1 MSKNKSLE
9 QRVATI
15 LETYDQQGIHRTG
28 TAGDTENAHYLAE
41 QIKATGQKPLLT
53 KFRHLRVDPIQSEL
67 QIGNHTIQ
75 GIPFFDG
82 TFTNKNGVRGRIGGP
97 GDDAPIAVGHH
108 LTNRG
113 WDKPQLAHAR
123 RQGKIK
129 AMIAICKRTHP
140 DDRRG
145 LTPTNAENFTA
156 PFGPPVLQV
165 PDSAEERIAEAISAN
180 KEACVIA
187 QVARTEVHAMNVE
200 TRIQGKNSS
209 LPPLVIITP
218 RSGWWQCV
226 SERGGGIACWLEMI
240 RALSEHQPQR
250 DVWFVAS
257 TGHELGH
264 LGLDF
269 FLSHH
274 RPLIKAAH
282 VWIHLGA
289 NFAAANCPIRLQASR
304 EELAQLAHRAI
315 AGSGVSA
322 IDFTPVGTRPGGE
335 ARNIYDSGGQYISIV
350 GRNRLFHHPAD
361 RWPVAIDL
369 QKIVRLTHALTKL
382 TVQLAD
388 SDNLFL
394 T

>member
-1 MSKNKSLE
+1 MSEHKSLE
-9 QRVATI
+9 QRVAAI
-15 LETYDQQGIHRTG
+15 LEAYDQQGIHRTG
-28 TAGDTENAHYLAE
+28 TIGDTENAHYLAE

-67 QIGNHTIQ
+67 QIGNQTIQ

-82 TFTNKNGVRGRIGGP
+82 TFTDKNGIRGRMGGP
-97 GDDAPIAVGHH
+97 GDNAPIAVGHH
-108 LTNRG
+108 QTNRG
-113 WDKPQLAHAR
+113 WDKPQLAHT
-123 RQGKIK
+123 RQRSNVK
-129 AMIAICKRTHP
+129 AMIAICKRTYP
-140 DDRRG
+140 DDVRG
-145 LTPTNAENFTA
+145 LTPTNAENFTT

-180 KEACVIA
+180 KEACIIA
-187 QVARTEVHAMNVE
+187 RVARKEVQAMNVE

-209 LPPLVIITP
+209 LPPLVVITP

-264 LGLDF
+264 LGLKF

-274 RPLIKAAH
+274 HLLIKTAH

-289 NFAAANCPIRLQASR
+289 NFAATNCPIRLQASR

-315 AGSGVSA
+315 SETSVSE

-335 ARNIYDSGGQYISIV
+335 AQNIYDNGGQYISIV

-361 RWPVAIDL
+361 RWPSAIDL
-369 QKIVRLTHALTKL
+369 QKIVRLIQALTKL

-388 SDNLFL
+388 SDDLM
-394 T
+394 

>member
-1 MSKNKSLE
+1 MSEHKSLE
-9 QRVATI
+9 QRVAAI

-28 TAGDTENAHYLAE
+28 TIGDTENAHYLAE
-41 QIKATGQKPLLT
+41 QIKAVGQKPLLT
-53 KFRHLRVDPIQSEL
+53 KFRHLRVDPILSEL
-67 QIGNHTIQ
+67 QIGNQTIQ

-82 TFTNKNGVRGRIGGP
+82 TFTDKNGVRGQMGAP
-97 GDDAPIAVGHH
+97 EDNAPIAVGHH
-108 LTNRG
+108 QTNRG

-123 RQGKIK
+123 QRSNVK

-140 DDRRG
+140 DDVRG
-145 LTPTNAENFTA
+145 LTPTNAENFTT

-165 PDSAEERIAEAISAN
+165 PDSAEERIAEAISGK
-180 KEACVIA
+180 KEARLIA
-187 QVARTEVHAMNVE
+187 QVARTEVQAMNVE

-209 LPPLVIITP
+209 LPPLVVITP

-264 LGLDF
+264 LGLKF

-289 NFAAANCPIRLQASR
+289 NFAAANCPIRLQAPR
-304 EELAQLAHRAI
+304 EEMAQLAHRAI
-315 AGSGVSA
+315 AGTSISE

-335 ARNIYDSGGQYISIV
+335 AQNIYDSGGQYISIV

-361 RWPVAIDL
+361 RWPSAIDL
-369 QKIVRLTHALTKL
+369 QKIVHLIHALTKL
-382 TVQLAD
+382 TVQLANSED
-388 SDNLFL
+388 LM
-394 T
+394 

>member
-9 QRVATI
+9 QRIATI

-28 TAGDTENAHYLAE
+28 TTGDTKNAHYLAE
-41 QIKATGQKPLLT
+41 EIKAAGQKPLLT
-53 KFRHLRVDPIQSEL
+53 KFRHLRIDPIQSEL

-82 TFTNKNGVRGRIGGP
+82 TFTDKNGIRGQIGGP
-97 GDDAPIAVGHH
+97 ENNAPITVGHH

-113 WDKPQLAHAR
+113 WDKPQLAHAQR
-123 RQGKIK
+123 RNKIK
-129 AMIAICKRTHP
+129 AMIAICKQTHP
-140 DDRRG
+140 DDMRG
-145 LTPTNAENFTA
+145 LTPTNAENFTT

-180 KEACVIA
+180 KEARVIA
-187 QVARTEVHAMNVE
+187 HVARTEVQAMNVE

-304 EELAQLAHRAI
+304 EELAQLTRRTI
-315 AGSGVSA
+315 AETSISA

-335 ARNIYDSGGQYISIV
+335 ARNIYDSGGQYISIT

-361 RWPVAIDL
+361 HWPRAIDL
-369 QKIVRLTHALTKL
+369 KKIVRLTHALTKL

-388 SDNLFL
+388 SDDLM
-394 T
+394 

>member
-28 TAGDTENAHYLAE
+28 TIGDTENAHYLAE
-41 QIKATGQKPLLT
+41 QIKAAGQKPLLT

-82 TFTNKNGVRGRIGGP
+82 TFTDKNGVRGRMGGP
-97 GDDAPIAVGHH
+97 ENNAPIAVGHH
-108 LTNRG
+108 QTNRG

-123 RQGKIK
+123 QRSNVK
-129 AMIAICKRTHP
+129 AMIAICKRTYP
-140 DDRRG
+140 DDMRG

-165 PDSAEERIAEAISAN
+165 PDSAEERIAKAISAK
-180 KEACVIA
+180 KEARLIA
-187 QVARTEVHAMNVE
+187 QVARTEVQAMNVE
-200 TRIQGKNSS
+200 TRIQGKKSS
-209 LPPLVIITP
+209 LPPLVVITP

-264 LGLDF
+264 LGLKF

-282 VWIHLGA
+282 IWIHLGA
-289 NFAAANCPIRLQASR
+289 NFAAANCPIRLQAPR
-304 EELAQLAHRAI
+304 EEMAQLAHRAI
-315 AGSGVSA
+315 AGTSISE
-322 IDFTPVGTRPGGE
+322 IDFTPVGARPGGE
-335 ARNIYDSGGQYISIV
+335 AQNIYDSGGQYISIV

-361 RWPVAIDL
+361 RWPLAIDL
-369 QKIVRLTHALTKL
+369 QKIVHLIHALTKL
-382 TVQLAD
+382 TVQLAN
-388 SDNLFL
+388 SDDLM
-394 T
+394 

>member
-1 MSKNKSLE
+1 MSEHKSLE

-28 TAGDTENAHYLAE
+28 TIGDTENAHYLAE
-41 QIKATGQKPLLT
+41 QIKAAGQKPLLT

-82 TFTNKNGVRGRIGGP
+82 TFTDKNGVRGQMGGP
-97 GDDAPIAVGHH
+97 GDNAPIAVGHH
-108 LTNRG
+108 QTNRG

-123 RQGKIK
+123 QRSNVK
-129 AMIAICKRTHP
+129 AMIAICKRTYP

-145 LTPTNAENFTA
+145 LTPTNAENFTT

-165 PDSAEERIAEAISAN
+165 PDSAEERIAEAISGK
-180 KEACVIA
+180 KEARLIA
-187 QVARTEVHAMNVE
+187 QVARTEVQAMNVE

-209 LPPLVIITP
+209 LSPLVVITP

-264 LGLDF
+264 LGLKF

-282 VWIHLGA
+282 IWIHLGA
-289 NFAAANCPIRLQASR
+289 NFAAANCPIRLQAPR
-304 EELAQLAHRAI
+304 EEMAQLAHRAI
-315 AGSGVSA
+315 AGTSISE

-335 ARNIYDSGGQYISIV
+335 AQNIYDSGGQYISIV

-361 RWPVAIDL
+361 RWPLAIDL
-369 QKIVRLTHALTKL
+369 QKIVHLIHALTKL
-382 TVQLAD
+382 TVQLANSED
-388 SDNLFL
+388 LM
-394 T
+394 

>member
-28 TAGDTENAHYLAE
+28 TIGDTKNAHYLAE
-41 QIKATGQKPLLT
+41 QIKAAGQKPLLT
-53 KFRHLRVDPIQSEL
+53 KFRHLRVDPILSEL
-67 QIGNHTIQ
+67 QIGNQTIQ

-82 TFTNKNGVRGRIGGP
+82 TFTDKNGVRGQMGGP
-97 GDDAPIAVGHH
+97 GDNAPIAVGHH
-108 LTNRG
+108 QTNRG

-123 RQGKIK
+123 QRSNVK
-129 AMIAICKRTHP
+129 AMIAICKRTYP
-140 DDRRG
+140 DDMRG

-165 PDSAEERIAEAISAN
+165 PDSAEERIAEAISGK
-180 KEACVIA
+180 KEARLIA
-187 QVARTEVHAMNVE
+187 QVARTEVQAMNVE

-209 LPPLVIITP
+209 LPPLVVITP

-264 LGLDF
+264 LGLKF

-289 NFAAANCPIRLQASR
+289 NFAAANCPIRLQAPR
-304 EELAQLAHRAI
+304 EEMAQLAHRVI
-315 AGSGVSA
+315 AGTSISE

-335 ARNIYDSGGQYISIV
+335 AQNIYDSGGQYISIV

-361 RWPVAIDL
+361 RWPLAIDL
-369 QKIVRLTHALTKL
+369 QKIVHLIHALTKL
-382 TVQLAD
+382 TVQLANSED
-388 SDNLFL
+388 LM
-394 T
+394 

>member
-28 TAGDTENAHYLAE
+28 TIGDTENAHYLAE
-41 QIKATGQKPLLT
+41 QIKAAGQKPLLT

-67 QIGNHTIQ
+67 QIGNQTIQ

-82 TFTNKNGVRGRIGGP
+82 TFTDKNGVRGRMGGP
-97 GDDAPIAVGHH
+97 ENNAPIAVGHH
-108 LTNRG
+108 QTNRG

-123 RQGKIK
+123 QRSNVK
-129 AMIAICKRTHP
+129 AMIAICKRTYP
-140 DDRRG
+140 DDMRG

-165 PDSAEERIAEAISAN
+165 PDSAEERIAKAISAK
-180 KEACVIA
+180 KEARLIA
-187 QVARTEVHAMNVE
+187 QVARTEVQAMNVE
-200 TRIQGKNSS
+200 TRIQGKKSS
-209 LPPLVIITP
+209 LPPLVVITP

-226 SERGGGIACWLEMI
+226 SARGGGIACWLEMI

-264 LGLDF
+264 LGLKF

-282 VWIHLGA
+282 IWIHLGA
-289 NFAAANCPIRLQASR
+289 NFAAANCPIRLQAPR
-304 EELAQLAHRAI
+304 EEMAQLAHRAI
-315 AGSGVSA
+315 AGTSISE
-322 IDFTPVGTRPGGE
+322 IDFTPVGARPGGE
-335 ARNIYDSGGQYISIV
+335 AQNIYDSGGQYISIV

-361 RWPVAIDL
+361 RWPLAIDL
-369 QKIVRLTHALTKL
+369 QKIVHLIQALTKL
-382 TVQLAD
+382 TVQLANSED
-388 SDNLFL
+388 FM
-394 T
+394 

>member
-1 MSKNKSLE
+1 MSKTKSLE

-28 TAGDTENAHYLAE
+28 TIGDTENAHYLAE

-82 TFTNKNGVRGRIGGP
+82 TFTDKNGVRGQMGAP
-97 GDDAPIAVGHH
+97 GDNAPIAVGHH
-108 LTNRG
+108 QTNRG

-123 RQGKIK
+123 QRSNVK
-129 AMIAICKRTHP
+129 AMIAICKRTYS

-145 LTPTNAENFTA
+145 LTPTNAENFTT

-165 PDSAEERIAEAISAN
+165 PDSAEERIAEAISGK
-180 KEACVIA
+180 KEARLIA
-187 QVARTEVHAMNVE
+187 QVARTEVQAMNVE

-209 LPPLVIITP
+209 LPPLVVITP

-264 LGLDF
+264 LGLKF

-304 EELAQLAHRAI
+304 EEMAQLAHRVI
-315 AGSGVSA
+315 AGTSISE

-335 ARNIYDSGGQYISIV
+335 AQNIYDSGGQYISIV

-361 RWPVAIDL
+361 RWPLAIDL
-369 QKIVRLTHALTKL
+369 QKIVHLIHALTKL
-382 TVQLAD
+382 TVQLAN
-388 SDNLFL
+388 SDDLM
-394 T
+394 

>member
-1 MSKNKSLE
+1 MSEHKSLE
-9 QRVATI
+9 QRVAAI
-15 LETYDQQGIHRTG
+15 LEAYDQQGIHRTG
-28 TAGDTENAHYLAE
+28 TTGDTKNAHYLAE
-41 QIKATGQKPLLT
+41 QIKAVGQKSLLT
-53 KFRHLRVDPIQSEL
+53 KFRHLRVDPILSEL

-82 TFTNKNGVRGRIGGP
+82 TFTDKNGVKGQMGGS
-97 GDDAPIAVGHH
+97 GDNAPIAVGHH
-108 LTNRG
+108 QTNRG
-113 WDKPQLAHAR
+113 WDKPQLAHT
-123 RQGKIK
+123 RQRSDVK
-129 AMIAICKRTHP
+129 AMIAICKRTYP

-145 LTPTNAENFTA
+145 LTPTNAENFTT

-180 KEACVIA
+180 KKARVIA
-187 QVARTEVHAMNVE
+187 HVARTKVQAMNVE

-209 LPPLVIITP
+209 LPPLVVITP

-264 LGLDF
+264 LGLKF

-274 RPLIKAAH
+274 RPRIKAAH

-304 EELAQLAHRAI
+304 EELAQLAHRTI
-315 AGSGVSA
+315 SETSVSQ

-335 ARNIYDSGGQYISIV
+335 AQNIYDSGGQYISIV

-361 RWPVAIDL
+361 RWPLAIDL
-369 QKIVRLTHALTKL
+369 QKIVHLIHALTKL
-382 TVQLAD
+382 TVQLAN
-388 SDNLFL
+388 SDDLM
-394 T
+394 

>member
-28 TAGDTENAHYLAE
+28 TIGDTENAHYLAE
-41 QIKATGQKPLLT
+41 QIKAAGQKPLLT
-53 KFRHLRVDPIQSEL
+53 KFRHLRVDPILSEL
-67 QIGNHTIQ
+67 QIGNQTIQ

-82 TFTNKNGVRGRIGGP
+82 TFTDKNGVRGQMGAP
-97 GDDAPIAVGHH
+97 EDNAPIAVGHH
-108 LTNRG
+108 QTNRG

-123 RQGKIK
+123 QRSNVK
-129 AMIAICKRTHP
+129 AMIAICKRTYP

-145 LTPTNAENFTA
+145 LTPTNAENFTT

-165 PDSAEERIAEAISAN
+165 PDSAEERIAEAISGK
-180 KEACVIA
+180 KEARLIA
-187 QVARTEVHAMNVE
+187 QVARTEVQAMNVE
-200 TRIQGKNSS
+200 TRIQGKKSS
-209 LPPLVIITP
+209 LPPLVVITP

-264 LGLDF
+264 LGLKF

-274 RPLIKAAH
+274 HLLIKAAH
-282 VWIHLGA
+282 IWIHLGA
-289 NFAAANCPIRLQASR
+289 NFAAANCPIRLQAPR
-304 EELAQLAHRAI
+304 EEMAQLAHRAI
-315 AGSGVSA
+315 AGTSISE

-335 ARNIYDSGGQYISIV
+335 AQNIHDSGGQYISIV

-361 RWPVAIDL
+361 RWPLAIDL
-369 QKIVRLTHALTKL
+369 QKIVHLIHALTKL
-382 TVQLAD
+382 TVQLAN
-388 SDNLFL
+388 SDDLM
-394 T
+394 

>member
-1 MSKNKSLE
+1 MSKTKSLE

-28 TAGDTENAHYLAE
+28 TIGDTENAHYLSE
-41 QIKATGQKPLLT
+41 QIKAAGQKPLLT

-82 TFTNKNGVRGRIGGP
+82 TFTDKNGVRGQMGDP
-97 GDDAPIAVGHH
+97 GDNAPIAVGHH
-108 LTNRG
+108 QTNRG

-123 RQGKIK
+123 QRSNVK
-129 AMIAICKRTHP
+129 AMIAICKRTYP

-165 PDSAEERIAEAISAN
+165 PDSAEERIAEAISAK
-180 KEACVIA
+180 KEARLIA
-187 QVARTEVHAMNVE
+187 QVARTEVQAMNVE

-209 LPPLVIITP
+209 LPPLVVITP

-264 LGLDF
+264 LGLKF

-282 VWIHLGA
+282 IWIHLGA
-289 NFAAANCPIRLQASR
+289 NFAAANCPIRLQAPR
-304 EELAQLAHRAI
+304 EEMAQLAHHAI
-315 AGSGVSA
+315 AGTSISE
-322 IDFTPVGTRPGGE
+322 IDFTPVGARPGGE
-335 ARNIYDSGGQYISIV
+335 AQNIYDSGGQYISIV

-361 RWPVAIDL
+361 RWPIAIDL
-369 QKIVRLTHALTKL
+369 QKIVRLIHALTKL
-382 TVQLAD
+382 TVQLANSED
-388 SDNLFL
+388 LM
-394 T
+394 

>member
-28 TAGDTENAHYLAE
+28 TIGDTKNAHYLAE
-41 QIKATGQKPLLT
+41 QIKASGQKPLLT
-53 KFRHLRVDPIQSEL
+53 KFRHLRIDPILSEL
-67 QIGNHTIQ
+67 QIGNQTIQ

-82 TFTNKNGVRGRIGGP
+82 TFTDKNGVRGQMGDP

-108 LTNRG
+108 QTNRG

-123 RQGKIK
+123 QRSNVK
-129 AMIAICKRTHP
+129 AMIAICKRTYP
-140 DDRRG
+140 DDMRG
-145 LTPTNAENFTA
+145 LTPTNAENFTT

-165 PDSAEERIAEAISAN
+165 PDSAEERIAEAISA
-180 KEACVIA
+180 KKVARLIA
-187 QVARTEVHAMNVE
+187 QVARTEVQAMNVE
-200 TRIQGKNSS
+200 TRIQGKKSS
-209 LPPLVIITP
+209 LPPLVVITP

-264 LGLDF
+264 LGLKF

-282 VWIHLGA
+282 IWIHLGA
-289 NFAAANCPIRLQASR
+289 NFAAANCPIRLQAPR
-304 EELAQLAHRAI
+304 EEMAQLAHRAI
-315 AGSGVSA
+315 AGTSISE

-335 ARNIYDSGGQYISIV
+335 AQNIYDSGGQYISIV

-361 RWPVAIDL
+361 RWPLAIDL
-369 QKIVRLTHALTKL
+369 QKIVHLIHALTKL
-382 TVQLAD
+382 TVQLAN
-388 SDNLFL
+388 SDDLM
-394 T
+394 